1 MNTSSRLKTLLDRGE
16 FVVTAEITPR
26 LTTDGSDFLE
36 QAEPL
41 KGRADAVNVTDGAGA
56 RVAMS
61 SMAASALLLQAGI
74 EPIMQMTCRDRNRI
88 ALSANL
94 IGAAA
99 LGIRNILVL
108 RGDRPEGGDEP
119 DAMPVFDLESKDV
132 VAIARR
138 MRDEGTIPSGRELRT
153 RPAFVI
159 GAADVPFDAPPDW
172 TPDGLQAKIDGGVNF
187 IQTQFCF
194 DPLVTQRYLERL
206 GEHGI
211 LDQVSMILGVGPIV
225 SARSARWMNENLFG
239 VTVPDAIIDRLEGS
253 EDQATEGQQICAE
266 LIELYNIMPGAS
278 GVHVMAPAQG
288 PQRIAAVIDQ
298 ALPERGKHAT
308 DSAE

>member
-1 MNTSSRLKTLLDRGE
+1 MTDRSRLKTLLERGD

-26 LTTDGSDFLE
+26 LTIDAADFLE

-88 ALSANL
+88 ALAANL

-99 LGIRNILVL
+99 LGIRNLLIL

-132 VAIARR
+132 VALARR
-138 MRDEGTIPSGRELRT
+138 MRDEGLLPSGRELRS
-153 RPAFVI
+153 RPAFYI

-172 TPDGLQAKIDGGVNF
+172 KPEGLQAKIDGGVNF

-194 DPLVTQRYLERL
+194 EPLVAQRYLERL

-211 LDQVSMILGVGPIV
+211 LDQVSFILGVGPIV

-239 VTVPDAIIDRLEGS
+239 VHVPDAIIDRLEGS
-253 EDQATEGQQICAE
+253 ADQAAEGQQICAE
-266 LIELYNIMPGAS
+266 LIELYRVMPGVA

-288 PQRIAAVIDQ
+288 PSRIAAVIDQ
-298 ALPERGKHAT
+298 VMPERRTGT
-308 DSAE
+308 AEAG

>member
-1 MNTSSRLKTLLDRGE
+1 MNDNSRLKSLLDRGD

-26 LTTDGSDFLE
+26 LTADAADFLE

-88 ALSANL
+88 GLAADL

-99 LGIRNILVL
+99 LGIRNLLVL
-108 RGDRPEGGDEP
+108 RGDHPESGDEP
-119 DAMPVFDLESKDV
+119 EATPVYDLETKDV
-132 VAIARR
+132 VAMARR
-138 MRDEGTIPSGRELRT
+138 MRDDGMISSGRELRS
-153 RPAFVI
+153 RPNFHI
-159 GAADVPFDAPPDW
+159 GGADVPFDAPPDW
-172 TPDGLQAKIDGGVNF
+172 RPDALQAKIDGGVGF

-194 DPLVTQRYLERL
+194 EPLVAQRYLERL

-239 VTVPDAIIDRLEGS
+239 VTVPDAIINRLDGA
-253 EDQATEGQQICAE
+253 DDPAAEGQQICAE
-266 LIELYNIMPGAS
+266 LIELYQVMPGVA
-278 GVHVMAPAQG
+278 GVHIMAPAQG
-288 PQRIAAVIDQ
+288 PSRIAAVIDQ
-298 ALPERGKHAT
+298 VMPGRNSS
-308 DSAE
+308 SAGTG